1 MLTGLMRTEV
11 ETADLTKKVDYNM
24 TKTIKGKLTLSVIGI
39 VAVSI
44 ILTTVGI
51 VALAG
56 RNLIQNQTEALQLNA
71 DKYAEEINTWI
82 ENEKLLAEGAANSIE
97 AAANTDTTF
106 IQSVMDTYA
115 AGRNE
120 LLNLYCGTK
129 DSQFIQSNREA
140 EIPEGYD
147 PVQRGWY
154 QQAAEKKEVI
164 VTDPYWDVLTNQMC
178 TTIAAPVYIEDELMA
193 VIGLDVT
200 LGTVTDLTGSIN
212 FAEGVYGFLAD
223 SSGQYIAH
231 KNKEYEPK
239 EDSAVA
245 VTDIMP
251 ALSNLMDGTDSDVI
265 KLKDYDG
272 SKCYFAVS
280 QIKGSDWR
288 LGVVV
293 PTANVISSLTTMI
306 VVAIVTALI
315 MIVLVV
321 VFMTGLIG
329 KMLAPVQTLKQF
341 ASGDFSENTVSEK
354 GIPKEYKNETEQIQ
368 KATAEVKQQI
378 RGIILNTKEEAES
391 IGSIAKGTSGEMAV
405 LTEGISNILDSVL
418 QVTSQTQEAK
428 ELVDHIEQTGQ
439 ELGILVEDVA
449 RKAGEAAEQS
459 ADIMNRAS
467 ERHESSEKS
476 GREAVSIYEDTKQ
489 ELEQAISDSQ
499 RVRDIDTLTEEI
511 LSISSKTN
519 LLALNASIEAAR
531 AGEAGKGFAVVADEI
546 RELADNSRV
555 AVDKIRQVTEDVVH
569 NVSILSSTSEKLL
582 DFMNEKV
589 MKDYEGMTELA
600 GMYKQDAVFY
610 SSISGDLGAASRQM
624 SADMDGINEAIHAI
638 TVLVGAITE
647 YVQGME
653 KSAQSSD
660 ENAGTV
666 LAKME
671 ELFRLSELLN
681 QTVASFKV

>member
-1 MLTGLMRTEV
+1 MI
-11 ETADLTKKVDYNM
+11 A
-24 TKTIKGKLTLSVIGI
+24 I
-39 VAVSI
+39 VAISI
-44 ILTTVGI
+44 ILTTIGI

-97 AAANTDTTF
+97 AAGNTDISY

-115 AGRNE
+115 AGRQE

-129 DSQFIQSNREA
+129 ESQFIQSNREA
-140 EIPEGYD
+140 EIPAGYD

-154 QQAAEKKEVI
+154 QQASEKKEVI

-178 TTIAAPVYIEDELMA
+178 TTIAAPVMVEDELVA

-200 LGTVTDLTGSIN
+200 LGTITELTGSIN
-212 FAEGVYGFLAD
+212 YEEGVYGFLVD

-231 KNKEYEPK
+231 KNKEYEPT
-239 EDSAVA
+239 EESAVV

-251 ALSNLMDGTDSDVI
+251 GLSALMDNRTKSDVI
-265 KLKDYDG
+265 KLKDYDE
-272 SKCYFAVS
+272 SECYFGAS

-293 PTANVISSLTTMI
+293 PTTNVISSLTKMI
-306 VVAIVTALI
+306 VVAVVIALV
-315 MIVLVV
+315 MIGLVV

-329 KMLAPVQTLKQF
+329 KMLAPVQMLKQF

-368 KATAEVKQQI
+368 KATVEVKQQI
-378 RGIILNTKEEAES
+378 RGIILNTKEEAEK
-391 IGSIAKGTSGEMAV
+391 IGTITKGASGEMAV

-418 QVTSQTQEAK
+418 QVMTQTQEAK
-428 ELVDHIEQTGQ
+428 KLADHIEHTGQ
-439 ELGILVEDVA
+439 ELGTLVEDVA
-449 RKAGEAAEQS
+449 KRAGEAAEQS
-459 ADIMNRAS
+459 NDIMNRAS
-467 ERHESSEKS
+467 EKNESSEKS
-476 GREAVSIYEDTKQ
+476 GWEAVTIYKETKE

-511 LSISSKTN
+511 LSISSQTN

-531 AGEAGKGFAVVADEI
+531 AGDAGKGFAVVADEI
-546 RELADNSRV
+546 RELADNSRI

-569 NVSILSSTSEKLL
+569 NVSALSGTAKKLL
-582 DFMNEKV
+582 GFMNEKV
-589 MKDYEGMTELA
+589 MKDYSDMTELA
-600 GMYKQDAVFY
+600 RMYKQDAEFY

-624 SADMDGINEAIHAI
+624 NVNMDGINDAIHAI
-638 TVLVGAITE
+638 TVLVGEITE

-681 QTVASFKV
+681 QTVASFKI